1 MRGHYTEPVTDET
14 KERFLDLIASGHTRP
29 EAAEALD
36 ASARVFR
43 ALCNPAG
50 PRYDETF
57 ARQYAYLTED
67 HGEHE
72 QALAERL
79 QDEAIR
85 RGLRSSDRLL
95 EKNLAIYHRRWEIH
109 RPQAFRMEINIDTA
123 KMFLANMPD
132 EMLNQYIYELEA
144 KHQHEL
150 LEATPPPADA
160 DAA

>member
-57 ARQYAYLTED
+57 ARQYAHLTEKD
-67 HGEHE
+67 GEQQE
-72 QALAERL
+72 ALAERL
-79 QDEAIR
+79 ESEAIR
-85 RGLRSSDRLL
+85 RAMRSSDPLL
-95 EKNLAIYHRRWEIH
+95 TKALAIYFNKIRH
-109 RPQAFRMEINIDTA
+109 AA
-123 KMFLANMPD
+123 D
-132 EMLNQYIYELEA
+132 ELDGIRE
-144 KHQHEL
+144 
-150 LEATPPPADA
+150 
-160 DAA
+160 